1 MEPLNIVQ
9 SVYAAFGRGD
19 VAAILAVL
27 DPAVTWVSHGQKP
40 HPLAGEVRGPE
51 AVGRWFGTLVKE
63 LDFRDFAIDRILS
76 DGTVVVALGHE
87 TAQVRATGKVFTD
100 SFVHVWT
107 LSGGR
112 VTRFDDFYDSAKLA
126 AAATP

>member
-1 MEPLNIVQ
+1 MEPGKIVQ
-9 SVYAAFGRGD
+9 SIYEAFGRGD
-19 VAAILAVL
+19 MAAILAAL
-27 DPAVTWVSHGQKP
+27 DPAVVWVSHGQPP

-51 AVGRWFGTLVKE
+51 AVGRWFGTLVQE
-63 LDFRDFAIDRILS
+63 LDFRDFAIDRILT
-76 DGTVVVALGHE
+76 DGEVVVALGHE
-87 TAQVRATGKVFTD
+87 TAEVRATGKSFTD